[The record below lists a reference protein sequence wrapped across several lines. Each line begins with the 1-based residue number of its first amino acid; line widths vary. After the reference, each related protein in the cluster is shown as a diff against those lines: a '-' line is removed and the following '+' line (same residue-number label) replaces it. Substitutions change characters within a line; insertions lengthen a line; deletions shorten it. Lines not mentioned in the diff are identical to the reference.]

1 MLFRSIDKFRQ
12 MVANFNLQLSKG
24 QVSRLVLILDED
36 MEGNITLEE
45 YYNALEAY
53 SCAGEEH
60 SNPDGSDYYC
70 PFEHRSMFKLLTILK
85 DRNISFIEL
94 FLSCDV
100 NNDRE
105 VSIRELQTV
114 LSGLSPE
121 FYEKDTQA
129 IHNFLDIDKNGQC
142 SE

>member
-1 MLFRSIDKFRQ
+1 
-12 MVANFNLQLSKG
+12 
-24 QVSRLVLILDED
+24 
-36 MEGNITLEE
+36 MEGNITLQE

-53 SCAGEEH
+53 ACTGEEH
-60 SNPDGSDYYC
+60 SNPDGSDYYS

-100 NNDRE
+100 NNDKE

-129 IHNFLDIDKNGQC
+129 IHNFLDIDKNG
-142 SE
+142 

>member
-1 MLFRSIDKFRQ
+1 M
-12 MVANFNLQLSKG
+12 
-24 QVSRLVLILDED
+24 ILDED
-36 MEGNITLEE
+36 MEGNITLQE

-53 SCAGEEH
+53 ACTGEEH
-60 SNPDGSDYYC
+60 SNPDGSDYYS

-100 NNDRE
+100 NNDKE

-129 IHNFLDIDKNGQC
+129 IHNFLDIDKNG
-142 SE
+142 

>member
-1 MLFRSIDKFRQ
+1 MKSVPIDKFRQ

-53 SCAGEEH
+53 SCTGEEH